1 MTILILN
8 TKTATAIA
16 KTFKTAT
23 VNTEKVLAAVTVAY
37 REVYKNKNE
46 DSLKALLMFWDA
58 CEKSGDKKS
67 C

>member
-23 VNTEKVLAAVTVAY
+23 VNTEKVLAAVKSFIDVLG
-37 REVYKNKNE
+37 
-46 DSLKALLMFWDA
+46 SLRKIR
-58 CEKSGDKKS
+58 
-67 C
+67 